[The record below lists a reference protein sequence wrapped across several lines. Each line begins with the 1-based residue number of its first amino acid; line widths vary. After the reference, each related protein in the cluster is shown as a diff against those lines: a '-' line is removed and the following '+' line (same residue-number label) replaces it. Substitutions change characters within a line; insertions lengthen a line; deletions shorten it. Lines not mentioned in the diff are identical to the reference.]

1 MAERGKETRQLWTD
15 RRLIKIGGS
24 LVVSV
29 PNEVIEEWNLKK
41 GDEVR
46 VSVGEGG
53 IRIEPK
59 RPTKLHAVS
68 EGSIEAY
75 SKLMKGVEARVTMDS
90 EASALHLEFSGEN
103 REAVRL
109 LLYNLWRNLP
119 FLLNM
124 IGLGSVEGLTKP
136 GERREKREE
145 T

>member
-1 MAERGKETRQLWTD
+1 MAEHKRKTGQSGTD
-15 RRLIKIGGS
+15 RRLIRMGGS

-59 RPTKLHAVS
+59 RTTKLHAIS
-68 EGSIEAY
+68 EESVATY
-75 SKLMKGVEARVTMDS
+75 SRLMKGIEARITMDS

-124 IGLGSVEGLTKP
+124 IGLGSVEELTRP
-136 GERREKREE
+136 GQRREKEE
-145 T
+145 GT